1 MSKEYI
7 FIHREEL
14 RKKQQQQTALSE
26 AGSYAGHS
34 HYKYFHNNNNNKRG
48 SHTVAHLGQCQK
60 VTGESGHCRQSRFRL
75 TRMWNLG
82 TLGDHSSPILQSYQP
97 ISRKGLGNRGFFSS
111 RKPHRTDLCGDSGA
125 QLRAFGMWKV
135 EKMVRSIGKTSQSR
149 SKKYANLPPQGFER
163 SKDNTREENEE
174 SWSTFSKPTTDN
186 LSSNSSHASPTRD
199 AVLKACTLTSG
210 FLVALGLLIR
220 QASHVASV
228 EGWSI
233 LDTSAELIICYT
245 SVGLEMQDVP
255 LTIGTVALI
264 SSCRYILLKTWPE
277 FSESSEAANQQVLG
291 SLQDLDYLVELLFRG
306 ALLPLLGL
314 NWKSAIVVGAIFGV
328 LHLGGGRRYPFAIWA
343 SFVGFTYGMATIV
356 SSSII
361 VPMVSHSLN
370 NFIGAIHWRY
380 KSSSE
385 KIIG

>member
-1 MSKEYI
+1 
-7 FIHREEL
+7 
-14 RKKQQQQTALSE
+14 
-26 AGSYAGHS
+26 
-34 HYKYFHNNNNNKRG
+34 
-48 SHTVAHLGQCQK
+48 
-60 VTGESGHCRQSRFRL
+60 
-75 TRMWNLG
+75 MWNLG
-82 TLGDHSSPILQSYQP
+82 TLGDHSNPILQSYQP
-97 ISRKGLGNRGFFSS
+97 ISRKGLENRRFFSS
-111 RKPHRTDLCGDSGA
+111 RIPHRTDLCGDSGA

-135 EKMVRSIGKTSQSR
+135 EKMVRSIGKTSKSR
-149 SKKYANLPPQGFER
+149 SKKYANLPPEGFER
-163 SKDNTREENEE
+163 SKDNTREESED
-174 SWSTFSKPTTDN
+174 SWSAFSKPSMDN
-186 LSSNSSHASPTRD
+186 LSSNSSQASPTRD

-233 LDTSAELIICYT
+233 LDTSAE
-245 SVGLEMQDVP
+245 VPFGLEMQDVP

-291 SLQDLDYLVELLFRG
+291 SLQALDYLVVAFLPGISEELLFRG

-314 NWKSAIVVGAIFGV
+314 NWKSAIVVGAIFGG

-356 SSSII
+356 SSSVI
-361 VPMVSHSLN
+361 VPMVSHSLSN
-370 NFIGAIHWRY
+370 LIGAIHWRY

>member
-1 MSKEYI
+1 
-7 FIHREEL
+7 
-14 RKKQQQQTALSE
+14 
-26 AGSYAGHS
+26 
-34 HYKYFHNNNNNKRG
+34 
-48 SHTVAHLGQCQK
+48 
-60 VTGESGHCRQSRFRL
+60 
-75 TRMWNLG
+75 MWNLG

-97 ISRKGLGNRGFFSS
+97 ISRKGFGNRGFFSS
-111 RKPHRTDLCGDSGA
+111 RKPHSTDLCGDSGA
-125 QLRAFGMWKV
+125 QLRAFGIWKV
-135 EKMVRSIGKTSQSR
+135 EKMVRSIGKTSKSR
-149 SKKYANLPPQGFER
+149 SKKNANLPPEGFER
-163 SKDNTREENEE
+163 SKDNTREEND
-174 SWSTFSKPTTDN
+174 SWSTFSKPTIDN
-186 LSSNSSHASPTRD
+186 LSSNSSQASPTRD

-233 LDTSAELIICYT
+233 LDTSAE
-245 SVGLEMQDVP
+245 VPFGLEMQDVP

-291 SLQDLDYLVELLFRG
+291 SLQALDYLVVAFLPGISEELLFRG

-314 NWKSAIVVGAIFGV
+314 NWESAIVVGAIFGG

-343 SFVGFTYGMATIV
+343 SFVGFTYGMATIM
-356 SSSII
+356 SSSVI
-361 VPMVSHSLN
+361 VPMVSHSLSN
-370 NFIGAIHWRY
+370 LIGAIHWRY
-380 KSSSE
+380 KSRSE